1 MILLFFLCYIL
12 YMFLNSL
19 KIRLT
24 KFTLITITLLIFQSC
39 SSVTTKTEKLDIN
52 DVIYSK
58 KQQHERRIAE
68 SGKNTLIRDM
78 LLGKDSNTGNSIVSS
93 LSVNP
98 YLWKASLDII
108 SSTMPLASV
117 DSNSGIIISDWY
129 NIKGKQNERVKI
141 SVLITSKDLRADG
154 LKVSIFKQVQKSNSW
169 NNIEIN
175 PKITLNLERK
185 IIRKA
190 AMLENTSN

>member
-1 MILLFFLCYIL
+1 
-12 YMFLNSL
+12 MFLNSL

-175 PKITLNLERK
+175 PRITLNLERK

>member
-175 PKITLNLERK
+175 PRITLNLERK